1 MTATTGTRWIEVAD
15 GVLARRHAEL
25 DLTTGLVLGGE
36 RALVI
41 DTGGDRAQGAELAAA
56 VRGVSALPVTV
67 VLTHAHF
74 DHCFGTAAFLP
85 APVLAHPGCRTA
97 LDRTAA
103 AQREHWVAHYRRE
116 GDARTAEALAAT
128 EPVPPDP
135 VPASLDLG
143 GREVVLVAPGPGHTD
158 HDLAVQVPDARV
170 LFAGDLLESGAPP
183 DYADAHP
190 LDWADA
196 VAALLALD
204 ADTYVPGHGDAMT
217 PAQARAQHAELAAVA
232 ALARA
237 VAAGEL
243 AAGEAQARSPHPGV
257 PWPRPYPD
265 NARHQRRSRTG
276 AQLSEAA
283 DTG

>member
-1 MTATTGTRWIEVAD
+1 MTWIEVGD

-25 DLTTGLVLGGE
+25 DLTTGLVLGAE

-41 DTGGDRAQGAELAAA
+41 DTRGDREQGAELAAA
-56 VRGVSALPVTV
+56 VRAVTALPVTV

-85 APVLAHPGCRTA
+85 APVLAHPGCRAA

-103 AQREHWVAHYRRE
+103 AQREHWAAHYRR
-116 GDARTAEALAAT
+116 DRDQATAAALEAT

-135 VPASLDLG
+135 APPSVDLG

-158 HDLAVQVPDARV
+158 HDLAVHVPDAGV

-183 DYADAHP
+183 DYEDAHP
-190 LDWADA
+190 LAWADA

-204 ADTYVPGHGDAMT
+204 AGTYVPGHGHPMT
-217 PAQARAQHAELAAVA
+217 PAQARTQHGELAAVA

-243 AAGEAQARSPHPGV
+243 DEAEAEVRSPHPGV
-257 PWPRPYPD
+257 PWP
-265 NARHQRRSRTG
+265 
-276 AQLSEAA
+276 
-283 DTG
+283 

>member
-1 MTATTGTRWIEVAD
+1 MSRVEPGRTAWVELGD

-41 DTGGDRAQGAELAAA
+41 DTGGDHRQGAELAAA
-56 VRGVSALPVTV
+56 VRAVTTLPVTV

-85 APVLAHPGCRTA
+85 APVLAHPGCRAA

-103 AQREHWVAHYRRE
+103 AQRDHWAAHYRAD
-116 GDARTAEALAAT
+116 GDPATAVALEET
-128 EPVPPDP
+128 EPVPPG
-135 VPASLDLG
+135 PAPPALDLG
-143 GREVVLVAPGPGHTD
+143 GREVVPVAPGPGHTD
-158 HDLAVQVPDARV
+158 HDLAVHVPDAGV

-183 DYADAHP
+183 DYEDAHP
-190 LDWADA
+190 LAWADA

-204 ADTYVPGHGDAMT
+204 VGTYVPGHGDPMT
-217 PAQARAQHAELAAVA
+217 PAQARAQHAELEVVA

-243 AAGEAQARSPHPGV
+243 AAAGAEARSPHPGV
-257 PWPRPYPD
+257 PWPRE
-265 NARHQRRSRTG
+265 T
-276 AQLSEAA
+276 
-283 DTG
+283 